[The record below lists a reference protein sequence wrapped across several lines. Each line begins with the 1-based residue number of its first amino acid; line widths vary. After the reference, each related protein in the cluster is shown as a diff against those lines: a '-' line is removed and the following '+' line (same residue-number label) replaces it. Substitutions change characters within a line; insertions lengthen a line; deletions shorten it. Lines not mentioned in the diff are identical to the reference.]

1 MEYIILIVSLVG
13 IVFGADFLVT
23 GAVSIARKYK
33 VSDFVI
39 GAAIIGVGT
48 SMPEMTVS
56 FLGALNGN
64 ADVAIG
70 NVVGYT
76 WYLISNQIA

>member
-1 MEYIILIVSLVG
+1 MEYIILIISLAG
-13 IVFGADFLVT
+13 IVLGADFLVT

-56 FLGALNGN
+56 F
-64 ADVAIG
+64 
-70 NVVGYT
+70 
-76 WYLISNQIA
+76 SEH